1 MRFVRP
7 LSHRMWL
14 FIVASCTLTGWL
26 CTTGCPGSINDPERF
41 LLPTSQTEQGTGDA
55 GTPDQSIARNE
66 PLQPDTPQS
75 REHSTP
81 EPIQPDT
88 SHTPE
93 KTPEFPPLPAGCE
106 PLVIIDKNCVSCH
119 AGGDSAPPN
128 LKGTDVKQRLQNQT
142 TDCGGTRPYISKDNP
157 LSGVLWEKISQSKPS
172 CGSQM
177 PYGVAPLSPE
187 KQACLKAWLQR
198 P

>member
-1 MRFVRP
+1 MRFTYSFSR
-7 LSHRMWL
+7 RIWL
-14 FIVASCTLTGWL
+14 VIAASCTLAAWL

-41 LLPTSQTEQGTGDA
+41 LLPISQTEQGTGAA
-55 GTPDQSIARNE
+55 GTPDQRIAK
-66 PLQPDTPQS
+66 
-75 REHSTP
+75 H

-93 KTPEFPPLPAGCE
+93 KTPELPPLPAGCE

-128 LKGTDVKQRLQNQT
+128 LKGPDVKQRLQNQT

-172 CGSQM
+172 CGDQM

-187 KQACLKAWLQR
+187 KQACLKAWIQR